1 MCLGVPAKI
10 ISIENDFATVTF
22 GSVEYKAC
30 ILLLEDVAV
39 GDYII
44 LHAGFAIEK
53 VDQAEAEETL
63 RLVRE
68 ISGEPGI

>member
-10 ISIENDFATVTF
+10 VSIENDYAIVTL

-30 ILLLEDVAV
+30 LRLLRDVSI

-53 VDQAEAEETL
+53 VDRAEAEETL
-63 RLVRE
+63 RLINE
-68 ISGEPGI
+68 ISVEPGS